1 MPANEA
7 RAAGSPIDDTAA
19 GPGARSDGSATGPVP
34 AADVV
39 AARVL
44 AGPARLGPVRLVCVD
59 GPAGSG
65 KTTFAAALASAL
77 AVTGGAAPP
86 PGGDGP
92 ALPGGAVPPTR
103 GGRSMPPSSAQGL
116 VRPRVAVLHLDDLYE
131 GWSGLAGSLW
141 PRLSAQ
147 VLEPL
152 RRGEPGCYQ
161 RYDWVL
167 GRFAEWVPVPVPQ
180 VLLLEGCGAA
190 RRDCDPV
197 ASLRVWVQAPDDLR
211 LARGLLRDGE
221 GAREHWIAWM
231 RDEADHFAAQDT
243 LRRADVRLD
252 AWGTMPT

>member
-1 MPANEA
+1 M
-7 RAAGSPIDDTAA
+7 GSPIGDPTAE
-19 GPGARSDGSATGPVP
+19 PGARVGGPAAGQVP
-34 AADVV
+34 AADAV

-44 AGPARLGPVRLVCVD
+44 SGPARLGPVRLVCVD

-65 KTTFAAALASAL
+65 KTTFAAALSSAIEV
-77 AVTGGAAPP
+77 ADGVVPP
-86 PGGDGP
+86 PGGDGHAP
-92 ALPGGAVPPTR
+92 LRGATPPTA
-103 GGRSMPPSSAQGL
+103 GGGSTAPTGVQGPA
-116 VRPRVAVLHLDDLYE
+116 RPRVAVLHLDDLYE
-131 GWSGLAGSLW
+131 GWSGLEGTLW

-167 GRFAEWVPVPVPQ
+167 DRFAEWVPLPVPQ
-180 VLLLEGCGAA
+180 VLVLEGCGAA
-190 RRDCDPV
+190 RRDGDPL

-221 GAREHWIAWM
+221 GARERWIAWM
-231 RDEADHFAAQDT
+231 RDEAAHFAAQDT
-243 LRRADVRLD
+243 RRRADVRLD

>member
-1 MPANEA
+1 MPASE
-7 RAAGSPIDDTAA
+7 AGS
-19 GPGARSDGSATGPVP
+19 
-34 AADVV
+34 AADAV

-65 KTTFAAALASAL
+65 KTTFAAGLASAL
-77 AVTGGAAPP
+77 EVTGGAASS
-86 PGGDGP
+86 PGGGGSAQVRGAAP
-92 ALPGGAVPPTR
+92 ATVGGGRLTGAAVP
-103 GGRSMPPSSAQGL
+103 A
-116 VRPRVAVLHLDDLYE
+116 RPRVAVLHLDDLYE
-131 GWSGLAGSLW
+131 GWAGLEGSLW

-167 GRFAEWVPVPVPQ
+167 DRFAEWVPVPVPQ
-180 VLLLEGCGAA
+180 VLVLEGCGAA
-190 RRDCDPV
+190 RRACDPV
-197 ASLRVWVQAPDDLR
+197 ASLRVWVQAPDELR

-231 RDEADHFAAQDT
+231 RDETAHFAAQDT
-243 LRRADVRLD
+243 RRRADVRLD

>member
-1 MPANEA
+1 MSDARTAGPSPDGPAE
-7 RAAGSPIDDTAA
+7 
-19 GPGARSDGSATGPVP
+19 PGARAGGSAAARVP
-34 AADVV
+34 AAEVV

-65 KTTFAAALASAL
+65 KTTFAAALATTLELIDGATPSRGADL
-77 AVTGGAAPP
+77 PAPLRAATPATAGGGSTP
-86 PGGDGP
+86 PGAP
-92 ALPGGAVPPTR
+92 
-103 GGRSMPPSSAQGL
+103 
-116 VRPRVAVLHLDDLYE
+116 RPRVAVLHLDDLYE
-131 GWSGLAGSLW
+131 GWSGLEGSLW

-152 RRGEPGCYQ
+152 RRGEPGRYQ

-167 GRFAEWVPVPVPQ
+167 GRFAEWVPVPVPR
-180 VLLLEGCGAA
+180 VLVLEGCGAA
-190 RRDCDPV
+190 RRDADPV

-221 GAREHWIAWM
+221 GAREQWIAWM
-231 RDEADHFAAQDT
+231 RDETVHFAAQET
-243 LRRADVRLD
+243 RRRADVRLD